1 MGGGGGCFPKNKLR
15 NTNYGLFGGSGKEM
29 KFRRRLYRGV
39 DKAKLGAGFFLEYS
53 FISCK
58 PKLPTSEKG
67 NRLAMGVGGVRK
79 SYPP

>member
-1 MGGGGGCFPKNKLR
+1 MNKLR
-15 NTNYGLFGGSGKEM
+15 NTDYGLFGGSSKEM
-29 KFRRRLYRGV
+29 KFRRCLYRGV
-39 DKAKLGAGFFLEYS
+39 DKAKLRVGLVLEYS

-79 SYPP
+79 FYPQ